1 MQQENPRA
9 LKRTESDMVADGMA
23 FLMRSY
29 EDQLVNPLRNLVTGD
44 LARSLLIQVQK
55 VKVDTEAAMLEID
68 QILRANE
75 LSISLVAAVPAILI
89 AYGIGRGVWRVVTPS
104 APDPVWEA
112 LPAR

>member
-1 MQQENPRA
+1 M
-9 LKRTESDMVADGMA
+9 
-23 FLMRSY
+23 F
-29 EDQLVNPLRNLVTGD
+29 
-44 LARSLLIQVQK
+44 SLLLFGCGVFISIIHVWLFSVVCFPGALYVIIITVYISPPPQK

-89 AYGIGRGVWRVVTPS
+89 AYGITRGLWRVVTPS

-112 LPAR
+112 LPARCVCTPVL